1 MKEIDRMLKVLNK
14 PAIKTIKM
22 RPSAYPKVAEAETN
36 VEKIHQPWHLNG
48 TCPEGTVPIHRT
60 QKSDLMRAISL
71 KNFGKKYPERIHHP
85 EIGDDGHVHAIVST
99 SEDKYFGGKA
109 DLHLWNPRVSSN
121 DFSLAQIWIATK
133 DRQHTLEAGWMSD
146 AYRST
151 GCYNLKCSGF
161 VQVTREYSLGGTISP
176 VSEYG
181 GHQFRLAVNI
191 FQDVENGNWWLQLQN
206 YLIGYW
212 PGSLDPGFAGG
223 AEVVQYGGEVVDDVA
238 ARGIKGPHTTTEMG
252 SGHFSGEG
260 EGKAGAFSKLQVI
273 DKDQSGYKSPQD
285 VTTFVRQPNCYDL
298 SLMKT
303 TSNWGVYFFYG
314 GPGRNQNC
322 P

>member
-22 RPSAYPKVAEAETN
+22 RPSAYPKGVEVETN
-36 VEKIHQPWHLNG
+36 VKKIHQPWHLNG
-48 TCPEGTVPIHRT
+48 RCPEGTIPIHRT
-60 QKSDLMRAISL
+60 RKSDLMRAISL
-71 KNFGKKYPERIHHP
+71 KNFGKKYPEGIRHP
-85 EIGDDGHVHAIVST
+85 EIVDGDHV
-99 SEDKYFGGKA
+99 
-109 DLHLWNPRVSSN
+109 
-121 DFSLAQIWIATK
+121 
-133 DRQHTLEAGWMSD
+133 SD
-146 AYRST
+146 DYRKT

-161 VQVTREYSLGGTISP
+161 VQVSTEYLLGGTISP

-206 YLIGYW
+206 NLIGYW

-223 AEVVQYGGEVVDDVA
+223 AEFVLYGGEIVDIGV

-285 VTTFVRQPNCYDL
+285 VTTFVKEPYCYDL